1 VVGVA
6 SLQSQPD
13 PSLRPGLVGIL
24 GYLSGTLILAGGLT
38 QGTFAY
44 GSSLE
49 LWGLTGPVLVL
60 LGVIGIFTGF
70 TLVGLAAFAAY
81 RPAPGAGRGIAII
94 VLALLGLFTS
104 LLGFFFVATVLGLFF
119 GALVLRQGSR
129 LRDRAESPAR
139 PAESQ
144 EYHPL
149 SRPAPEATGTCS
161 AMPSRGSKHHTYVV
175 FFLLGGGYVVL
186 GVVSWILNRTALDL
200 LLVGI
205 GGFVLLIGIGFHLAV
220 TRFFP
225 GSAG

>member
-6 SLQSQPD
+6 SLQSQSD

-38 QGTFAY
+38 QGTVAY
-44 GSSLE
+44 SSSLV
-49 LWGLTGPVLVL
+49 LWGLTGPVLVW

-70 TLVGLAAFAAY
+70 TVVGLAAFAAY
-81 RPAPGAGRGIAII
+81 RPTPGAGRGVAII

-119 GALVLRQGSR
+119 GVLVLRQGSR
-129 LRDRAESPAR
+129 LRNQAESPAR
-139 PAESQ
+139 PAESLDAQ
-144 EYHPL
+144 P
-149 SRPAPEATGTCS
+149 SNPPVSEAAGAS
-161 AMPSRGSKHHTYVV
+161 PVARSGGNKHHTYVV

-205 GGFVLLIGIGFHLAV
+205 GGFVLLIGVGFHLAV

>member
-6 SLQSQPD
+6 SLQSQSD

-38 QGTFAY
+38 QGTVAY
-44 GSSLE
+44 SSSLE
-49 LWGLTGPVLVL
+49 LWGLTGPVLVW

-81 RPAPGAGRGIAII
+81 RPAPGAGRGIAIL
-94 VLALLGLFTS
+94 VLAPLGLFTS
-104 LLGFFFVATVLGLFF
+104 LLGFFFVATALGLFF

-129 LRDRAESPAR
+129 LRDRAEFPAR
-139 PAESQ
+139 PGESLDV
-144 EYHPL
+144 HP
-149 SRPAPEATGTCS
+149 SSPPAKEAVGARSTTRSG
-161 AMPSRGSKHHTYVV
+161 GSKHHTYVV

-186 GVVSWILNRTALDL
+186 GVVSWFFSGTALDL

-205 GGFVLLIGIGFHLAV
+205 GGFVLLIGVGFHLAV